1 MQNTYLS
8 LLALLFD
15 RSVGNIIRMIRV
27 IRLPKAERGPVSWGF
42 VGTLAVTLAYGLIML
57 FSASYSSGYTK
68 YGDIYHFIKPQA
80 IVAVVGFAAMLFLSR
95 INYRALRYL
104 NETFYFVT
112 LVLLVVAL
120 FMPSDSN
127 GCYRWVY
134 FPGGMSLQPSE
145 MAKFAIILGTA
156 DALDKRK
163 DKIKNPIYGIV
174 LPALPLIPVLILL
187 KLEPHNSAML
197 LMCAIFGTM
206 IFCAGGG
213 GAWLF
218 GAMGV
223 GLAGGMAF
231 LNHLANSESYAADRL
246 GGVWGLTPTDTA
258 NMLWQTRQSVYAICT
273 GGLFGVGIGNSVQK
287 HQWLPYA
294 ENDFIGNRHHRPG
307 GLAGVLPHRGGHGAA
322 AKHRHQPAVFLLRR
336 HQPAASVGRN
346 GRHAQHFPRRQCPV
360 SGTAETQPGRD
371 GPQTGA
377 RTPAAGVPPAAHLI
391 HTIEKG
397 NVYACSDCCRRYGR
411 PHQPCPG
418 HCRGTEKGGTHGRN
432 SLCRPS

>member
-1 MQNTYLS
+1 MQNTSLS
-8 LLALLFD
+8 LLALILD
-15 RSVGNIIRMIRV
+15 RSVGNIIRMLRV

-80 IVAVVGFAAMLFLSR
+80 IVAVFGFAVMLFLSR

-156 DALDKRK
+156 DAMDKHK
-163 DKIKNPIYGIV
+163 DQIKNPLYGII
-174 LPALPLIPVLILL
+174 LPALPLVPVLILL
-187 KLEPHNSAML
+187 SLEPHNSAML
-197 LMCAIFGTM
+197 LMCAICATM
-206 IFCAGGG
+206 VLCAGGG
-213 GAWLF
+213 GWWLF
-218 GAMGV
+218 IAGGVAGV
-223 GLAGGMAF
+223 GGLAFFNYLSSSGG
-231 LNHLANSESYAADRL
+231 YAAERL
-246 GGVWGLTPTDTA
+246 GGVWGLTPTDTT

-294 ENDFIGNRHHRPG
+294 ENDFIFSVVCEELGFVGALALILLFAAIIVQGILIALNAPDFFGTMLGIGITAQVAWQVFCHIGVATALLPNTGISLPFFSSGGTSLLLLLSEMGVMLSISRAGNARMER
-307 GLAGVLPHRGGHGAA
+307 RQ
-322 AKHRHQPAVFLLRR
+322 KQHQAEIDRKL
-336 HQPAASVGRN
+336 GRV
-346 GRHAQHFPRRQCPV
+346 PRR
-360 SGTAETQPGRD
+360 S
-371 GPQTGA
+371 
-377 RTPAAGVPPAAHLI
+377 
-391 HTIEKG
+391 
-397 NVYACSDCCRRYGR
+397 VYQRQS
-411 PHQPCPG
+411 
-418 HCRGTEKGGTHGRN
+418 T
-432 SLCRPS
+432 

>member
-1 MQNTYLS
+1 MQNTSLS
-8 LLALLFD
+8 LLALILD
-15 RSVGNIIRMIRV
+15 HSVGNIFRMLRV
-27 IRLPKAERGPVSWGF
+27 IRLPKAERGAVSWGF

-68 YGDIYHFIKPQA
+68 YGDIYHFIKPQF
-80 IVAVVGFAAMLFLSR
+80 IVAVAGFIAMLFMSR

-104 NETFYFVT
+104 NETFYVIT

-134 FPGGMSLQPSE
+134 FPGGLSLQPSE

-163 DKIKNPIYGIV
+163 EQIRNPLYGII

-187 KLEPHNSAML
+187 RLEPHNSAML
-197 LMCAIFGTM
+197 LMCAIFATM
-206 IFCAGGG
+206 VLCAGGG
-213 GAWLF
+213 GWWLF
-218 GAMGV
+218 VAGV
-223 GLAGGMAF
+223 VAAGGGLAFYNYLSSSGG
-231 LNHLANSESYAADRL
+231 YAAERL

-294 ENDFIGNRHHRPG
+294 ENDFIFSVVCEELGFVGALALILLFAALIVQGIFIALNAPDFFGTLLGIGITAQVAWQVFCQIGVATALLPNTGISLPFFSSG
-307 GLAGVLPHRGGHGAA
+307 GTSLLLLLGEMGVLLSISRAGNARMEA
-322 AKHRHQPAVFLLRR
+322 RKKQHQ
-336 HQPAASVGRN
+336 
-346 GRHAQHFPRRQCPV
+346 
-360 SGTAETQPGRD
+360 AEIDRKLG
-371 GPQTGA
+371 
-377 RTPAAGVPPAAHLI
+377 RTPSRP
-391 HTIEKG
+391 
-397 NVYACSDCCRRYGR
+397 VYRRR
-411 PHQPCPG
+411 S
-418 HCRGTEKGGTHGRN
+418 T
-432 SLCRPS
+432 

>member
-1 MQNTYLS
+1 MQNTSLS
-8 LLALLFD
+8 LLALILD
-15 RSVGNIIRMIRV
+15 RSVGNIIRMLRV

-80 IVAVVGFAAMLFLSR
+80 IVAVFGFAVMLFMSR

-156 DALDKRK
+156 DAMDKHK
-163 DKIKNPIYGIV
+163 EQIKNPLYGII
-174 LPALPLIPVLILL
+174 LPALPLVPVLILL
-187 KLEPHNSAML
+187 RLEPHNSAML
-197 LMCAIFGTM
+197 LMCAIFATM
-206 IFCAGGG
+206 VLCAGGG
-213 GAWLF
+213 GWWLF
-218 GAMGV
+218 IASGVAGV
-223 GLAGGMAF
+223 GGLAFFNYLSSSGG
-231 LNHLANSESYAADRL
+231 YAAERL
-246 GGVWGLTPTDTA
+246 GGVWGLTPTDTT

-294 ENDFIGNRHHRPG
+294 ENDFIFSVVCEELGFVGALALILLFAAIIVQGILIALNAPDFFGTMLGIGITAQVAWQVFCHIGVATALLPNTGISLPFFSSGGTSLLLLLSEMGVMLSISRAGNARMER
-307 GLAGVLPHRGGHGAA
+307 RQ
-322 AKHRHQPAVFLLRR
+322 KQHQAEIDRKL
-336 HQPAASVGRN
+336 GRV
-346 GRHAQHFPRRQCPV
+346 PRR
-360 SGTAETQPGRD
+360 S
-371 GPQTGA
+371 
-377 RTPAAGVPPAAHLI
+377 
-391 HTIEKG
+391 
-397 NVYACSDCCRRYGR
+397 VYQRQS
-411 PHQPCPG
+411 
-418 HCRGTEKGGTHGRN
+418 T
-432 SLCRPS
+432 

>member
-1 MQNTYLS
+1 MQNTSLS
-8 LLALLFD
+8 LLALILD
-15 RSVGNIIRMIRV
+15 RSVGNIIRMLRV

-80 IVAVVGFAAMLFLSR
+80 IVAVFGFAVMLFLSR

-156 DALDKRK
+156 DAMDKHK
-163 DKIKNPIYGIV
+163 EQIKNPLYGII

-187 KLEPHNSAML
+187 RLEPHNSAML
-197 LMCAIFGTM
+197 LMCAICATM
-206 IFCAGGG
+206 VLCAGGG
-213 GAWLF
+213 GWWLF
-218 GAMGV
+218 IAGGVAGV
-223 GLAGGMAF
+223 GGLAFFNYLSSSGG
-231 LNHLANSESYAADRL
+231 YAAERL
-246 GGVWGLTPTDTA
+246 GGVWGLTPTDTT

-294 ENDFIGNRHHRPG
+294 ENDFIFSVVCEELGFVGALALILLFAAIIVQGILIALNAPDFFGTMLGIGITAQVAWQVFCHIGVATALLPNTGISLPFFSSGGTSLLLLLSEMGVMLSISRAGNARMER
-307 GLAGVLPHRGGHGAA
+307 RQ
-322 AKHRHQPAVFLLRR
+322 KQHQAEIDRKL
-336 HQPAASVGRN
+336 GRV
-346 GRHAQHFPRRQCPV
+346 PRR
-360 SGTAETQPGRD
+360 S
-371 GPQTGA
+371 
-377 RTPAAGVPPAAHLI
+377 
-391 HTIEKG
+391 
-397 NVYACSDCCRRYGR
+397 VYQRQS
-411 PHQPCPG
+411 
-418 HCRGTEKGGTHGRN
+418 T
-432 SLCRPS
+432 

>member
-1 MQNTYLS
+1 MQNTSLS
-8 LLALLFD
+8 LLALILD
-15 RSVGNIIRMIRV
+15 RSVGNIIRMLRV

-80 IVAVVGFAAMLFLSR
+80 IVAVFGFAVMLFLSR

-156 DALDKRK
+156 DAMDKHK
-163 DKIKNPIYGIV
+163 DQIKNPLYGII
-174 LPALPLIPVLILL
+174 LPALPLVPVLILL
-187 KLEPHNSAML
+187 RLEPHNSAML
-197 LMCAIFGTM
+197 LMCAICATM
-206 IFCAGGG
+206 VLCAGGG
-213 GAWLF
+213 GWWLF
-218 GAMGV
+218 IAGGVAGV
-223 GLAGGMAF
+223 GGLAFFNYLSSSGG
-231 LNHLANSESYAADRL
+231 YAAERL
-246 GGVWGLTPTDTA
+246 GGVWGLTPTDTT

-294 ENDFIGNRHHRPG
+294 ENDFIFSVVCEELGFVGALALILLFAAIIVQGILIALNAPDFFGTMLGIGITAQVAWQVFCHIGVATALLPNTGISLPFFSSGGTSLLLLLSEMGVMLSISRAGNARMER
-307 GLAGVLPHRGGHGAA
+307 RQ
-322 AKHRHQPAVFLLRR
+322 KQHQAEIDRKL
-336 HQPAASVGRN
+336 GRV
-346 GRHAQHFPRRQCPV
+346 PRR
-360 SGTAETQPGRD
+360 S
-371 GPQTGA
+371 
-377 RTPAAGVPPAAHLI
+377 
-391 HTIEKG
+391 
-397 NVYACSDCCRRYGR
+397 VYQRQS
-411 PHQPCPG
+411 
-418 HCRGTEKGGTHGRN
+418 T
-432 SLCRPS
+432 

>member
-1 MQNTYLS
+1 MQNTSLS
-8 LLALLFD
+8 LLALILD
-15 RSVGNIIRMIRV
+15 RSVGNIIRMLRV

-80 IVAVVGFAAMLFLSR
+80 IVAVFGFAVMLFLSR

-156 DALDKRK
+156 DAMDKHK
-163 DKIKNPIYGIV
+163 EQIKNPLYGII
-174 LPALPLIPVLILL
+174 LPALPLVPVLILL
-187 KLEPHNSAML
+187 RLEPHNSAML
-197 LMCAIFGTM
+197 LMCAIFATM
-206 IFCAGGG
+206 VLCAGGG
-213 GAWLF
+213 GWWLF
-218 GAMGV
+218 IASGVAGV
-223 GLAGGMAF
+223 GGLAFFNYLSSSGG
-231 LNHLANSESYAADRL
+231 YAAERL
-246 GGVWGLTPTDTA
+246 GGVWGLTPTDTT

-294 ENDFIGNRHHRPG
+294 ENDFIFSVVCEELGFVGALALILLFAAIIVQGILIALNAPDFFGTMLGIGITAQVAWQVFCHIGVATALLPNTGISLPFFSSGGTSLLLLLSEMGVMLSISRAGNARMER
-307 GLAGVLPHRGGHGAA
+307 RQ
-322 AKHRHQPAVFLLRR
+322 KQHQAEIDRKL
-336 HQPAASVGRN
+336 GRV
-346 GRHAQHFPRRQCPV
+346 PRR
-360 SGTAETQPGRD
+360 S
-371 GPQTGA
+371 
-377 RTPAAGVPPAAHLI
+377 
-391 HTIEKG
+391 
-397 NVYACSDCCRRYGR
+397 VYRR
-411 PHQPCPG
+411 QS
-418 HCRGTEKGGTHGRN
+418 T
-432 SLCRPS
+432 

>member
-1 MQNTYLS
+1 MQNTSLS
-8 LLALLFD
+8 LLALLLD
-15 RSVGNIIRMIRV
+15 HSVGNIFRMLRV
-27 IRLPKAERGPVSWGF
+27 IRLPKAERGAVSWGF

-68 YGDIYHFIKPQA
+68 YGDIYHFIKPQF
-80 IVAVVGFAAMLFLSR
+80 IVAVVGFIAMLFMSR

-104 NETFYFVT
+104 NETFYVVT

-163 DKIKNPIYGIV
+163 EQIRNPWYGII

-187 KLEPHNSAML
+187 RLEPHNSAML
-197 LMCAIFGTM
+197 LMCAIFATM
-206 IFCAGGG
+206 LLCAGGG
-213 GAWLF
+213 GWWLF
-218 GAMGV
+218 AAGAVAAGG
-223 GLAGGMAF
+223 GLAFYNYLSSSGG
-231 LNHLANSESYAADRL
+231 YAAERL

-294 ENDFIGNRHHRPG
+294 ENDFIFSVVCEELGFVGALALILLFAALIVQGIFIALNAPDFFGTLLGIGITAQVAWQAFCHIGVATALLPNTGISLPFFSSG
-307 GLAGVLPHRGGHGAA
+307 GTSLLLLLGEMGVLLSISRAGNARMEA
-322 AKHRHQPAVFLLRR
+322 RKKQHQEEIDRKLGRAPSRPVYRR
-336 HQPAASVGRN
+336 RS
-346 GRHAQHFPRRQCPV
+346 
-360 SGTAETQPGRD
+360 T
-371 GPQTGA
+371 
-377 RTPAAGVPPAAHLI
+377 
-391 HTIEKG
+391 
-397 NVYACSDCCRRYGR
+397 
-411 PHQPCPG
+411 
-418 HCRGTEKGGTHGRN
+418 
-432 SLCRPS
+432 

>member
-1 MQNTYLS
+1 MQNTSLS
-8 LLALLFD
+8 LLALILD
-15 RSVGNIIRMIRV
+15 HSVGNIFRMLRV
-27 IRLPKAERGPVSWGF
+27 IRLPKAERGAVSWGF

-68 YGDIYHFIKPQA
+68 YGDIYHFIKPQF
-80 IVAVVGFAAMLFLSR
+80 IVAVAGFIAMLFMSR

-104 NETFYFVT
+104 NETFYVIT

-134 FPGGMSLQPSE
+134 FPGGLSLQPSE

-163 DKIKNPIYGIV
+163 EQIRNPLYGII

-187 KLEPHNSAML
+187 RLEPHNSAML
-197 LMCAIFGTM
+197 LMCAIFATM
-206 IFCAGGG
+206 VLCAGGG
-213 GAWLF
+213 GWWLF
-218 GAMGV
+218 VAGV
-223 GLAGGMAF
+223 VAAGGGLAFYNYLSSSGG
-231 LNHLANSESYAADRL
+231 YAAERL

-294 ENDFIGNRHHRPG
+294 ENDFIFSVVCEELGFVGALALILLFAALIVQGIFIALNAPDFFGTLLGIGITAQVAWQVFCHIGVATALLPNTGISLPFFSSG
-307 GLAGVLPHRGGHGAA
+307 GTSLLLLLGEMGVLLSISRAGNARMEA
-322 AKHRHQPAVFLLRR
+322 RKKQHQ
-336 HQPAASVGRN
+336 
-346 GRHAQHFPRRQCPV
+346 
-360 SGTAETQPGRD
+360 AEIDRKLG
-371 GPQTGA
+371 
-377 RTPAAGVPPAAHLI
+377 RTPNRP
-391 HTIEKG
+391 
-397 NVYACSDCCRRYGR
+397 VYRRR
-411 PHQPCPG
+411 S
-418 HCRGTEKGGTHGRN
+418 T
-432 SLCRPS
+432 

>member
-1 MQNTYLS
+1 MQNTSLS
-8 LLALLFD
+8 LLALILD
-15 RSVGNIIRMIRV
+15 RSVGNIIRMLWV

-80 IVAVVGFAAMLFLSR
+80 IVAVFGFAVMLFLSR

-156 DALDKRK
+156 DAMDKHK
-163 DKIKNPIYGIV
+163 DQIKNPLYGII
-174 LPALPLIPVLILL
+174 LPALPLVPVLILL
-187 KLEPHNSAML
+187 RLEPHNSAML
-197 LMCAIFGTM
+197 LMCAICATM
-206 IFCAGGG
+206 VLCAGGG
-213 GAWLF
+213 GWWLF
-218 GAMGV
+218 IAGGVAGV
-223 GLAGGMAF
+223 GGLAFFNYLSSSGG
-231 LNHLANSESYAADRL
+231 YAAERL
-246 GGVWGLTPTDTA
+246 GGVWGLTPTDTT

-294 ENDFIGNRHHRPG
+294 ENDFIFSVVCEELGFVGALALILLFAAIIVQGILIALNAPDFFGTMLGIGITAQVAWQVFCHIGVATALLPNTGISLPFFSSGGTSLLLLLSEMGVMLSISRAGNARMER
-307 GLAGVLPHRGGHGAA
+307 RQ
-322 AKHRHQPAVFLLRR
+322 KQHQAEIDRKL
-336 HQPAASVGRN
+336 GRV
-346 GRHAQHFPRRQCPV
+346 PRR
-360 SGTAETQPGRD
+360 S
-371 GPQTGA
+371 
-377 RTPAAGVPPAAHLI
+377 
-391 HTIEKG
+391 
-397 NVYACSDCCRRYGR
+397 VYQRQS
-411 PHQPCPG
+411 
-418 HCRGTEKGGTHGRN
+418 T
-432 SLCRPS
+432 

>member
-294 ENDFIGNRHHRPG
+294 ENDFIFSVVCEELGFIG
-307 GLAGVLPHRGGHGAA
+307 ALALILLFAAIIVQGIFIALNAPDFFGTLLGIGITAQVAWQVFCHIGVATALLP
-322 AKHRHQPAVFLLRR
+322 
-336 HQPAASVGRN
+336 N
-346 GRHAQHFPRRQCPV
+346 
-360 SGTAETQPGRD
+360 
-371 GPQTGA
+371 TGISL
-377 RTPAAGVPPAAHLI
+377 PFF
-391 HTIEKG
+391 
-397 NVYACSDCCRRYGR
+397 SS
-411 PHQPCPG
+411 
-418 HCRGTEKGGTHGRN
+418 GGTSLLLLLGEMGVMLSISRAGNARLAARQKHSQAEMDRKLGRVPQ
-432 SLCRPS
+432 RPVYRRRRT

>member
-1 MQNTYLS
+1 MQNTSLS
-8 LLALLFD
+8 LLALILD
-15 RSVGNIIRMIRV
+15 HSVGNIFRMLRV
-27 IRLPKAERGPVSWGF
+27 IRLPKAERGAVSWGF

-68 YGDIYHFIKPQA
+68 YGDIYHFIKPQF
-80 IVAVVGFAAMLFLSR
+80 IVAVAGFIAMLFMSR

-104 NETFYFVT
+104 NETFYVIT

-134 FPGGMSLQPSE
+134 FPGGLSLQPSE

-163 DKIKNPIYGIV
+163 EQIRNPLYGII

-187 KLEPHNSAML
+187 RLEPHNSAML
-197 LMCAIFGTM
+197 LMCAIFATM
-206 IFCAGGG
+206 VLCAGGG
-213 GAWLF
+213 GWWLF
-218 GAMGV
+218 VAGV
-223 GLAGGMAF
+223 VAAGGGLAFYNYLSSSGG
-231 LNHLANSESYAADRL
+231 YAAERL

-294 ENDFIGNRHHRPG
+294 ENDFIFSVVCEELGFVGALALILLFAALIVQGIFIALNAPDFFGTLLGIGITAQVAWQVFCHIGVATALLPNTGISLPFFSSG
-307 GLAGVLPHRGGHGAA
+307 GTSLLLLLGEMGVLLSISRAGNARMEA
-322 AKHRHQPAVFLLRR
+322 RKKQHQAEIDRKLGRAPSRPVYRR
-336 HQPAASVGRN
+336 RS
-346 GRHAQHFPRRQCPV
+346 
-360 SGTAETQPGRD
+360 T
-371 GPQTGA
+371 
-377 RTPAAGVPPAAHLI
+377 
-391 HTIEKG
+391 
-397 NVYACSDCCRRYGR
+397 
-411 PHQPCPG
+411 
-418 HCRGTEKGGTHGRN
+418 
-432 SLCRPS
+432 

>member
-1 MQNTYLS
+1 MQNTSLS
-8 LLALLFD
+8 LLALILD
-15 RSVGNIIRMIRV
+15 HSVGNIFRMLRV
-27 IRLPKAERGPVSWGF
+27 IRLPKAERGAVSWGF

-68 YGDIYHFIKPQA
+68 YGDIYHFIKPQF
-80 IVAVVGFAAMLFLSR
+80 IVAVAGFIAMLFMSR

-104 NETFYFVT
+104 NETFYVIT

-134 FPGGMSLQPSE
+134 FPGGLSLQPSE

-163 DKIKNPIYGIV
+163 EQIRNPLYGII

-187 KLEPHNSAML
+187 RLEPHNSAML
-197 LMCAIFGTM
+197 LMCAIFATM
-206 IFCAGGG
+206 VLCAGGG
-213 GAWLF
+213 GWWLF
-218 GAMGV
+218 VAGV
-223 GLAGGMAF
+223 VAAGGGLAFYNYLSSSGG
-231 LNHLANSESYAADRL
+231 YAAERL

-294 ENDFIGNRHHRPG
+294 ENDFIFSVVCEELGFVGALALILLFAALIVQGIFIALNAPDFFGTLLGIGITAQVAWQVFCHIGVATALLPNTGISLPFFSSG
-307 GLAGVLPHRGGHGAA
+307 GTSLLLLLGEMGVLLSISRAGNARMEA
-322 AKHRHQPAVFLLRR
+322 RKKQHQ
-336 HQPAASVGRN
+336 
-346 GRHAQHFPRRQCPV
+346 
-360 SGTAETQPGRD
+360 AEIDRKLG
-371 GPQTGA
+371 
-377 RTPAAGVPPAAHLI
+377 RTPSRP
-391 HTIEKG
+391 
-397 NVYACSDCCRRYGR
+397 VYRRR
-411 PHQPCPG
+411 S
-418 HCRGTEKGGTHGRN
+418 T
-432 SLCRPS
+432 

>member
-1 MQNTYLS
+1 MQNTSLS
-8 LLALLFD
+8 LLALILD
-15 RSVGNIIRMIRV
+15 RSVGNIIRMLRV

-80 IVAVVGFAAMLFLSR
+80 IVAVFGFAVMLFLSR

-134 FPGGMSLQPSE
+134 FPGGLSLQPSE

-163 DKIKNPIYGIV
+163 NQIKNPLYGII

-187 KLEPHNSAML
+187 RLEPHNSAML
-197 LMCAIFGTM
+197 LMCAIFATM
-206 IFCAGGG
+206 LLCAGGG
-213 GAWLF
+213 GVWLF
-218 GAMGV
+218 AAGGLGAAG
-223 GLAGGMAF
+223 GLAFYNYLQSSGG
-231 LNHLANSESYAADRL
+231 YAAERL

-294 ENDFIGNRHHRPG
+294 ENDFIFSVVCEELGFVGALALILLFAAIIVQGILIALNAPDFFGALLGIGITAQVAWQVFCHIGVATALLPNTGISLPFFSSG
-307 GLAGVLPHRGGHGAA
+307 GTSLLLLLCEMGVLLSVSRAGNAQAA
-322 AKHRHQPAVFLLRR
+322 AQRHQRQQELRNR
-336 HQPAASVGRN
+336 LQGGRTVY
-346 GRHAQHFPRRQCPV
+346 RRPQAQ
-360 SGTAETQPGRD
+360 
-371 GPQTGA
+371 
-377 RTPAAGVPPAAHLI
+377 
-391 HTIEKG
+391 
-397 NVYACSDCCRRYGR
+397 
-411 PHQPCPG
+411 
-418 HCRGTEKGGTHGRN
+418 
-432 SLCRPS
+432 

>member
-1 MQNTYLS
+1 MQNTSIS
-8 LLALLFD
+8 LLALILD
-15 RSVGNIIRMIRV
+15 HSVGNIIRMLRV
-27 IRLPKAERGPVSWGF
+27 IRLPREERGTVSWGF

-57 FSASYSSGYTK
+57 FSASYSSGYSK

-80 IVAVVGFAAMLFLSR
+80 IVAVVGFAAMLFMSR

-156 DALDKRK
+156 DALDKHK
-163 DKIKNPIYGIV
+163 SKIKNPLYGIL
-174 LPALPLIPVLILL
+174 LPALPLIPVLVLL
-187 KLEPHNSAML
+187 RLEPHNSAML
-197 LMCAIFGTM
+197 LMCAIFATM
-206 IFCAGGG
+206 LLCAGGG
-213 GAWLF
+213 GVWLF
-218 GAMGV
+218 AAGGV
-223 GLAGGMAF
+223 AAAGGLAFYNYLQTSGG
-231 LNHLANSESYAADRL
+231 YAAERL

-294 ENDFIGNRHHRPG
+294 ENDFIFSVVCEELGFVGALALILLFAAIIIQGILIALNAPDFFGALLGIGITSQVAWQVFCHIGVATALLPNTGISLPFFSSGGTSLLLLLGEMGVLLSISRAGNARMEARQKQHQAEIDRKLGRAPHRP
-307 GLAGVLPHRGGHGAA
+307 VY
-322 AKHRHQPAVFLLRR
+322 
-336 HQPAASVGRN
+336 
-346 GRHAQHFPRRQCPV
+346 RRQ
-360 SGTAETQPGRD
+360 GT
-371 GPQTGA
+371 
-377 RTPAAGVPPAAHLI
+377 
-391 HTIEKG
+391 
-397 NVYACSDCCRRYGR
+397 
-411 PHQPCPG
+411 
-418 HCRGTEKGGTHGRN
+418 
-432 SLCRPS
+432 

>member
-1 MQNTYLS
+1 MQNTSLS
-8 LLALLFD
+8 LLALILD
-15 RSVGNIIRMIRV
+15 RSVGNIIRMLRV

-80 IVAVVGFAAMLFLSR
+80 IVAVFGFAVMLFLSR

-156 DALDKRK
+156 DAMDKHK
-163 DKIKNPIYGIV
+163 EQIKNPLYGII
-174 LPALPLIPVLILL
+174 LPALPLVPVLILL
-187 KLEPHNSAML
+187 RLEPHNSAML
-197 LMCAIFGTM
+197 LMCAICATM
-206 IFCAGGG
+206 VLCAGGG
-213 GAWLF
+213 GWWLF
-218 GAMGV
+218 IAGGVAGV
-223 GLAGGMAF
+223 GGLAFFNYLSSSGG
-231 LNHLANSESYAADRL
+231 YAAERL
-246 GGVWGLTPTDTA
+246 GGVWGLTPTDTT

-294 ENDFIGNRHHRPG
+294 ENDFIFSVVCEELGFVGALALILLFAAIIVQGILIALNAPDFFGTMLGIGITAQVAWQVFCHIGVATALLPNTGISLPFFSSGGTSLLLLLSEMGVMLSISRAGNARMER
-307 GLAGVLPHRGGHGAA
+307 RQ
-322 AKHRHQPAVFLLRR
+322 KQHQAEIDRKL
-336 HQPAASVGRN
+336 GRV
-346 GRHAQHFPRRQCPV
+346 PRR
-360 SGTAETQPGRD
+360 S
-371 GPQTGA
+371 
-377 RTPAAGVPPAAHLI
+377 
-391 HTIEKG
+391 
-397 NVYACSDCCRRYGR
+397 VYQRQS
-411 PHQPCPG
+411 
-418 HCRGTEKGGTHGRN
+418 T
-432 SLCRPS
+432 